1 MPYFTKLTNCV
12 KYSSLSY
19 LKTGSVPLFNFFPTF
34 KLKIR
39 SRYCY
44 VLLENIY
51 IFGNM
56 FVTIYFLTEK
66 GIFAHTAV

>member
-1 MPYFTKLTNCV
+1 M
-12 KYSSLSY
+12 
-19 LKTGSVPLFNFFPTF
+19 
-34 KLKIR
+34 R

-56 FVTIYFLTEK
+56 FNIFYFLTEMK
-66 GIFAHTAV
+66 DLDLINVMFVIQVMGWLN